1 MFFIR
6 YCWTLPLKAQFAI
19 GIALVAALASAH
31 GSGAQA
37 EEFAAIHQQRC
48 MQQPGA
54 PAVELCAMRTI
65 QLASHMHGMAF
76 GDQVAEA
83 LLR

>member
-6 YCWTLPLKAQFAI
+6 YRWTLSLKVQIAI

-31 GSGAQA
+31 GTSAQA
-37 EEFAAIHQQRC
+37 EEFALLHQGHC
-48 MQQPGA
+48 LQQPGS
-54 PAVELCAMRTI
+54 PAVEICAMRTI
-65 QLASHMHGMAF
+65 QLASQLHGMEF

-83 LLR
+83 LR